1 MHKQAKPRRP
11 EWTLMKLVEWA
22 SGYFDSHHIDSPRAT
37 AEILLAHAIR
47 ARRIDLY
54 LRYDQPL
61 NSDELNRFKTLIKR
75 RKNREPVAYIL
86 GRKEF
91 WSMDLEVNR
100 NVLIPRPET
109 ECLVEKA
116 LESLAADPN
125 PGCKSIL
132 ELGTGS
138 GAIVLALASEN
149 SRHSYLGTDVSSDAI
164 RVACRNSMRH
174 GLGEKI
180 DFIVADWLAPF
191 DAKSGI
197 FDLIVSN
204 PPYIRSG
211 DLKRLQPEIHV
222 YEPAAALDGAKDG
235 LRYLRHIIQCA
246 YRYLKPAGAL
256 LLEMGHDQLSPVK
269 QIIDACGEY
278 EDAQFFKDY
287 GGHDRIVSIRKRSV
301 SIKIK
306 RKNCCGAR

>member
-1 MHKQAKPRRP
+1 MHKKAKPGRP
-11 EWTLMKLVEWA
+11 EWTLIKLVEWA
-22 SGYFDSHHIDSPRAT
+22 SGYFDSHHIDSPRTT
-37 AEILLAHAIR
+37 AEILLAHAIN

-86 GRKEF
+86 GHKEF

-125 PGCKSIL
+125 PEPKSIL

-138 GAIVLALASEN
+138 GAVALALASEN
-149 SRHSYLGTDVSSDAI
+149 PQHLYLGTDICDDAI
-164 RVACRNSMRH
+164 RVARRNSMRH
-174 GLGEKI
+174 GLSARI
-180 DFIVADWLAPF
+180 HFMVADWFAPF

-211 DLKRLQPEIHV
+211 DLKRLQPEIQV
-222 YEPAAALDGAKDG
+222 YEPVAALDGAKDG
-235 LRYLRHIIQCA
+235 LRYLRHIIESA
-246 YRYLKPAGAL
+246 YVYLKPAGAL
-256 LLEMGHDQLSPVK
+256 LLEMGHDQQAPLK
-269 QIIDACGEY
+269 QIIDACGQY
-278 EDAQFFKDY
+278 EDTRFYKDY
-287 GGHDRIVSIRKRSV
+287 SGHDRIVSVRKRS
-301 SIKIK
+301 
-306 RKNCCGAR
+306 

>member
-1 MHKQAKPRRP
+1 MHKQAKPGRP
-11 EWTLMKLVEWA
+11 DWTPIKLIQWA
-22 SGYFDSHHIDSPRAT
+22 AAYFDSHQIDSPRAT
-37 AEILLAHAIR
+37 AEILLAHAIS
-47 ARRIDLY
+47 AKRIDLY

-61 NSDELNRFKTLIKR
+61 NSDELSHFKTLIKR
-75 RKNREPVAYIL
+75 RINREPVAYIV

-109 ECLVEKA
+109 ECLVERA
-116 LESLAADPN
+116 LESLAADSN

-138 GAIVLALASEN
+138 GAVVVALASEN
-149 SRHSYLGTDVSSDAI
+149 SRHSYMGTDISSDAV
-164 RVACRNSMRH
+164 RVARQNSMRH
-174 GLGEKI
+174 GLGAKI
-180 DFIVADWLAPF
+180 RFMVADWFAPF
-191 DAKSGI
+191 DAKSGL

-222 YEPAAALDGAKDG
+222 YEPVAALNGAKDG

-246 YRYLKPAGAL
+246 YLYLKPAGAL
-256 LLEMGHDQLSPVK
+256 LLEMGHDQKEPLK
-269 QIIDACGEY
+269 QIIDACGQY
-278 EDAQFFKDY
+278 EDAKFYKDY
-287 GGHDRIVSIRKRSV
+287 SGHDRIVSMRKRS
-301 SIKIK
+301 
-306 RKNCCGAR
+306 GY